1 MNLPKD
7 PAKAP
12 REKKNIIHNISAL
25 YVVYIT
31 SYLLPLVTI
40 PYLTRVLGP
49 DYWGL
54 IAFAQSFGQ
63 YFVLIIEYGFTLSAT
78 REVAQQRDNMEKLS
92 ELFAGVMG
100 AKFFLILISFSIGII
115 AKPFIPV
122 FEEHS
127 YLFWLAYFWAI
138 SQSLNPLWYFQG
150 LEKMRLV
157 ATLDVVAKTIATLCV
172 FIFIHEAKQ
181 APLFLVFQGIASFLS
196 TFVAFWISYRDLHFR
211 FPTLASTKKALSLGW
226 TLFLFKSAVSFYTV
240 GNTFILGLFVAPTYV
255 GYYAGAEKIS
265 KALLGLLNPV
275 AQALYPRMN
284 HLITYSKIEAAKLAQ
299 KSLKFI
305 GAGSIAL
312 GLATFLLSP
321 FLVKILLGHEFQP
334 ASHTLKILA
343 MLIPMIAI
351 SNVLGIQWM
360 IPLKLDRFFNTIIIL
375 AGSLNIVLAVI
386 LAPLYSYNGM
396 AWAVVIS
403 EVFVTIGMYAVLVF
417 KKLSFKGIITHGS

>member
-1 MNLPKD
+1 MNPPKE
-7 PAKAP
+7 PAKAAS
-12 REKKNIIHNISAL
+12 EKKNIIHNVSAL

-78 REVAQQRDNMEKLS
+78 REVAQQRDHKEKLS
-92 ELFAGVMG
+92 ELLAGVMG
-100 AKFFLILISFSIGII
+100 AKLFLIVLSFSIGII
-115 AKPFIPV
+115 AKPFIPI
-122 FEEHS
+122 FQEHPS
-127 YLFWLAYFWAI
+127 FFWLAFFWAV
-138 SQSLNPLWYFQG
+138 SQSLSPLWYFQG
-150 LEKMRLV
+150 MEKMRLV
-157 ATLDVVAKTIATLCV
+157 AALDVIAKTIATLCV
-172 FIFIHEAKQ
+172 FLFIHEAKQ

-196 TFVAFWISYRDLHFR
+196 TFIAFCIAYRDLHLR
-211 FPTLASTKKALSLGW
+211 FPSLASTKRALSLGW

-255 GYYAGAEKIS
+255 GYYAGAERIS
-265 KALLGLLNPV
+265 KALLGLLNPI

-284 HLITYSKIEAAKLAQ
+284 HLITHSKIEAAKLAQ
-299 KSLKFI
+299 KSLRFI
-305 GAGSIAL
+305 GGGSMAL
-312 GLATFLLSP
+312 GFATFLLSP
-321 FLVKILLGHEFQP
+321 FLVKIMLGHEFQP
-334 ASHTLKILA
+334 ASHTLKILSL
-343 MLIPMIAI
+343 LIPMIAI

-360 IPLKLDRFFNTIIIL
+360 IPLKLDGFFNAIIIL
-375 AGSLNIVLAVI
+375 AGTLNIVLAVI
-386 LAPLYSYNGM
+386 LAPIYSYNGM

-403 EVFVTIGMYAVLVF
+403 EIFVTICMYAVLVL

>member
-1 MNLPKD
+1 MNLSKD
-7 PAKAP
+7 PAQLP
-12 REKKNIIHNISAL
+12 FEKKNIIHNISAL

-78 REVAQQRDNMEKLS
+78 REVAQQRDHKEKLS
-92 ELFAGVMG
+92 ELLAGVMG
-100 AKFFLILISFSIGII
+100 AKILLIFISLSIGII
-115 AKPFIPV
+115 TKPFIPI
-122 FEEHS
+122 FEEHPS
-127 YLFWLAYFWAI
+127 FFWLAFFWAI
-138 SQSLNPLWYFQG
+138 SQSLSPFWYFQG
-150 LEKMRLV
+150 MEKMRLV

-181 APLFLVFQGIASFLS
+181 APLFLVFQGIASFFS
-196 TFVAFWISYRDLHFR
+196 TFIAFWIVYRDLPFR
-211 FPTLASTKKALSLGW
+211 FPTLASTKKTLSLGW

-265 KALLGLLNPV
+265 KALLGLLNPI

-284 HLITYSKIEAAKLAQ
+284 HLITNSKIEAAKLAQ

-305 GAGSIAL
+305 GGGSIAL
-312 GLATFLLSP
+312 GLVTFLLSP
-321 FLVKILLGHEFQP
+321 FLIKIMLGHEFQP
-334 ASHTLKILA
+334 ASHTLKILSL
-343 MLIPMIAI
+343 LIPTIAI
-351 SNVLGIQWM
+351 NNVLGIQWM
-360 IPLKLDRFFNTIIIL
+360 VPLKLDRYFNTIIIL
-375 AGSLNIVLAVI
+375 AGLLNIVLAIV
-386 LAPLYSYNGM
+386 LAPTYSYNGM
-396 AWAVVIS
+396 AWAVVIT
-403 EVFVTIGMYAVLVF
+403 EIFVTTGIYIVLRF
-417 KKLSFKGIITHGS
+417 KKLLFRDFISNEN